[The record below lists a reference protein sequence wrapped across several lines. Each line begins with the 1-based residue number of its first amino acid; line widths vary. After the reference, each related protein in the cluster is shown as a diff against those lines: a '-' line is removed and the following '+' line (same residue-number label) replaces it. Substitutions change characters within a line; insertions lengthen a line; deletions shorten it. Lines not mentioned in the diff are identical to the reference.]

1 MHGRWQVWTGARV
14 AGLRVID
21 RGHHRAWRLHDPSH
35 PISFPPVIPLSQTA
49 AHVLF
54 WGAAAVAIFAQT
66 MVLRAALAGRTPAAS
81 DSTGARAREV
91 LWIVLP
97 AVALAFVLWFTW
109 RALPRLGSSDLTPAA
124 MRTAVRD
131 HDRSAGTV

>member
-1 MHGRWQVWTGARV
+1 MHSLPRWTVIGSRPPPGA
-14 AGLRVID
+14 A
-21 RGHHRAWRLHDPSH
+21 PF
-35 PISFPPVIPLSQTA
+35 ISFPPVISISETA

-54 WGAAAVAIFAQT
+54 WSAATVAILAQA

-81 DSTGARAREV
+81 ESAGARAREV

-109 RALPRLGSSDLTPAA
+109 RALPRSGSAELTPAA
-124 MRTAVRD
+124 MRTVAEGRTRD
-131 HDRSAGTV
+131 AGGA

>member
-1 MHGRWQVWTGARV
+1 MR
-14 AGLRVID
+14 GLHRLTVID
-21 RGHHRAWRLHDPSH
+21 RGQNRALQPHDSFH
-35 PISFPPVIPLSQTA
+35 PISFPPVIPISETA

-54 WGAAAVAIFAQT
+54 WGAATVAIFAQT

-81 DSTGARAREV
+81 ESTGARAREV

-109 RALPRLGSSDLTPAA
+109 EALPRSASEELTPAA
-124 MRTAVRD
+124 LRTAAEIRALDVG
-131 HDRSAGTV
+131 SA